1 MKKILLIIL
10 LFVVG
15 CNKTPSIYD
24 RYVKEVKES
33 TNYTT
38 ELPCKI
44 EFYIDNVNEN
54 RIIYQVIIDEPSYE
68 LKNVKALVVHNA
80 KTKDIFP
87 SIGIVDEPI
96 TLNQDNKGIILMGY
110 IDKTSD
116 IEFKVLIE
124 TDTEKYLYHY
134 SY

>member
-1 MKKILLIIL
+1 MKKVVLIIVVL
-10 LFVVG
+10 LVG

-24 RYVKEVKES
+24 RYVKEIQES

-38 ELPCKI
+38 DLPCKV
-44 EFYIDNVNEN
+44 EFYIDNVNDN
-54 RIIYQVIIDEPSYE
+54 RIIYQVIIDEASYE
-68 LKNVKALVVHNA
+68 LKNVKALVIHDAV
-80 KTKDIFP
+80 TKDIFP

-110 IDKTSD
+110 IDQTSD

-124 TDTEKYLYHY
+124 TDTNKYIYHY